1 MLLHALM
8 VRIVTLADR
17 KRLLVVDMSI
27 MDALP
32 TAIPVERVR
41 GSVKEL
47 ISATSP
53 ASLLIRRNWL

>member
-1 MLLHALM
+1 MLLHASM